1 MAHDTRS
8 SRKIKDD
15 ENNNSNGRQISS
27 KGLSTSGSGASDT
40 SGLRRSSRETSL
52 KKNITLSPSSTRK
65 SERLEKKMPET
76 PLFKRKSERFEKKLT
91 PSPLRRSDRAKNH
104 SSTSSGSKRSDKS
117 SGSSM
122 AKRKTEKKEKSVKEL
137 TLGTREVSK
146 SEKQNVGPC
155 HGKNKIRNARAY
167 KTLFMKHRKKL
178 QARDHSEKQSRQNK
192 VSQGGS
198 NACGSE
204 VEGLGK
210 GVEELNEE
218 FVGRVHDGSL
228 VGSDSSV
235 NKLTKETWED
245 NPGVDLSHSS
255 PRPSCLEEAS
265 EFKYGDGLEIRD
277 QRPLSSSYN
286 AMMEELN
293 DAPERVHVECSAME
307 ELKMPEL
314 TCSTFNERV
323 HVECSATEKL
333 KMPELTC
340 SMFDERLHDV
350 CIASKIGHRVIPSK
364 RKRNVADGDSD
375 SPVNASKDV
384 CTLTADAVSSL
395 PSGSTE
401 DVSVE
406 TCGACFKRQRV
417 ENDPMNLEF
426 CSCSTKL
433 NQELCGASVTEQKEF
448 SADLQT
454 NGNQNTCLI
463 CSLGGKLLF
472 CDGRG
477 CKRSYHLSCLDPPM
491 DAVPLGV
498 WHCSMCV
505 RKKIESGIYS
515 VSEGIESIW
524 DAREVEVSDVD
535 GLLKRKEFFV
545 KYKGLAHI
553 HNQWVPESKL
563 LLEAPTLVG
572 KFNRNNQVTRWKK
585 KWTVPRRLL
594 QKRLLMSPKQHDNYL
609 REHTGDKL
617 FCHYEWLVKWHGLDY
632 DDATWELE
640 NAAFLNSPEGQ
651 GLISVYENRHQ
662 RAKKASI
669 SPETD
674 KRYLQILE
682 GKNCSS
688 VKLFQLPAGEI
699 SGFDNTCLDN
709 VNKLRELWHKSENAV
724 VYDQERIAKVVA
736 FILSLQSDAHRP
748 FLIISTP
755 PTLCCWDNE
764 FFHLAPSI
772 DVVVYSGNKD
782 LRRSIRTIDFDEA
795 GGCMM
800 FQVLVT
806 SPEAIIEDKNVFECI
821 RWETIIIDEC
831 QRPTISKQLVQIKM
845 LRTHNW
851 LLLVNGIFKENSAAE
866 YFSLLSVLDSH
877 GDSQNGDHLLT
888 SSGDIIGKLKE
899 RFSRYIAYGDII
911 GKPKPDSSRFIEYWV
926 PVCISTVQ
934 LEQYCENL
942 LSNSTLILSSAKK
955 DRVGA
960 LGALHDIVLSAR
972 KCCDH
977 PYIVH
982 PPLQTLLT
990 KDLQAVEYLDVGVKA
1005 SGKLW
1010 LLDMMLKEIK
1020 NRSLRVLILFQSI
1033 SGSGSAYSLG
1043 DILDDFL
1050 RQRYGENSYER
1061 VEFGVLRSKKDV
1073 AMNMFNNKENGRFV
1087 FLLEAH
1093 ACLPSIKLSSVDTVI
1108 IFGSD
1113 WNPHND
1119 IRALQKISLDSQFE
1133 EIKVFR
1139 LYSTCTMEEKLL
1151 VRAKQGKIHDS
1162 NVQNISSS
1170 MLLWGAPYQF
1180 DKLDEFHCCNTPA
1193 STANILPE
1201 ESLLN
1206 DVIREFL
1213 SILPQDGNNNV
1224 LCDFSIISKV
1234 QQTGGAYSAE
1244 VPLLNELKSQHTG
1257 EGQPL
1262 NFWTELL
1269 VGKHPP
1275 WKYCSGLSQRNRKRA
1290 QHLDELSKKPEVGS
1304 DEVVKKRKKV
1314 VNGNDDAP
1322 YPKPGSEGKSVPG
1335 CKEVL
1340 SVDINVLENPESSMF
1355 ESEERRKL
1363 HDAQKSLHQLLKPEI
1378 LKLCG
1383 ILQVS
1388 DAVKVMVEKFLQYV
1402 MSNHHVNREPATILQ
1417 AFQISLCWTAASFL
1431 KQKVDHKESIQLAKK
1446 HLNFNCKKEEADY
1459 VYSMLRCLKKTFLYR
1474 TGMFKAA
1481 ESPKLAKLSSKDV
1494 LNNSHP
1500 KVSRSTTSNFQQ
1512 VKSDVKDLSLKQE
1525 KLAQKDVSKSIKDIQ
1540 KKIQKQITKLI
1551 EKQIKERSEVL
1562 RTCQEEKAHLEAES
1576 VVIRSCFLNNTSMR
1590 TEKLKMLEKKIEE
1603 NKNQTNLRLK
1613 RLEASQQEAQDK
1625 LKEMGKRWA
1634 EEVQSWACVE
1644 LLNRLPS
1651 NTPEPW
1657 LECSRTSEC
1666 LRISEGCK
1674 DFATLRDHDI
1684 GCVVHSMTEGVTAL
1698 SQTPDSGP
1706 DEAETCSGPIR
1717 TEMTTARPLGANGAL
1732 NRTSSDDQENTAS
1745 VNPCPKAGI
1754 TDCANGDFL
1763 LEVQEVVCCDSQKV
1777 VTSSLPSFEEWNHN
1791 ADTLPISDGEV
1802 RVEVPETLCSTDGQH
1817 GSHPLNLSSVQ
1828 RNPDEATLS
1837 VPEREAPVG
1846 LHETVSSLRG
1856 LQNVVSVR
1864 APSSEQIHVVKG
1876 AMPDKEVEL
1885 GVLETVS
1892 SSHDLHNV
1900 VSVSPPSSEEEI
1912 HVVKVTT
1919 PDKEVELGVLET
1931 VSSNDGIANLVTVH
1945 PPSSGEDIHE
1955 YSTEHE
1961 TVSSSHCSQN
1971 VVPVCVP
1978 SSEEQVHVVTVT
1990 LPDKEVDLA
1999 VLQTVRSDDGPGNLA
2014 SVNPPSDEKISE
2026 KATEKEN
2033 SEGCVMASDS
2043 ATEVYQQNGVDTAV
2057 NRSSYQEMPL
2067 VNSPGLQPVALA
2079 PGGSVTQEQAQQ
2091 DKGTLLETS
2100 TAVQEGDAE
2109 PREKQNTCQPIE
2121 NLAPESVP
2129 VVSSNL
2135 SNHEMPDIEP
2145 VVQQP
2150 LLPSSNTPDHSAPEL
2165 SSAGGVEIQPSPEN
2179 RTFNQGAHAPM
2190 PLVENLLDL
2199 SNQTVS
2205 RSVAWSTSGFG
2216 MPFSD
2221 TRTTPVSSALNS
2233 RSINAAPQG
2242 ASRTPLPVYHDPLQN
2257 ELERLNKQTDHIV
2270 KSHEDTKLRLKTDCD
2285 KEIEEA
2291 VAEIRRKYEIRFQ
2304 EIEAEFLL
2312 KKKEL
2317 DSIHNKV
2324 LMNKILAEA
2333 FRSKCMDLRA
2343 SGASGA
2349 QQDGI
2354 SSFSQQLV
2362 HLSMQDA
2369 QRYSPVASSSLAS
2382 PPAVGLQT
2390 SIAPLPSPQTTAP
2403 APLSNPNCTAPPMQT
2418 VPLAP
2423 ALLPSIPTRPPHI
2436 SSISSPGIPQG
2447 AGEIRAPAPHL
2458 QPFRPSTSM
2467 SNQQLH
2473 SNLLATSPSYTHIP
2487 RLPPPTQQSVPHNR
2501 AHHPESAGGDLAAL
2515 RSLSALGLLMNM
2527 NSRAG
2532 ANPPGSLPSQPTL
2545 VSNHQSSLSE
2555 PPNTSG
2561 ACVNPVHT
2569 SGSTD
2574 IVCLSD
2580 DD

>member
-117 SGSSM
+117 SGSSL
-122 AKRKTEKKEKSVKEL
+122 AKRKSEKKEKSVKEL

-167 KTLFMKHRKKL
+167 KKLFTKHRKKL

-204 VEGLGK
+204 IEGLGK

-245 NPGVDLSHSS
+245 NPRVDLSHSS

-265 EFKYGDGLEIRD
+265 EFKDGDGLEIRD

-286 AMMEELN
+286 AMTEELN
-293 DAPERVHVECSAME
+293 DAPKRVHVECSAME
-307 ELKMPEL
+307 KLKMPEL
-314 TCSTFNERV
+314 TCSTFNER
-323 HVECSATEKL
+323 
-333 KMPELTC
+333 
-340 SMFDERLHDV
+340 LHDV
-350 CIASKIGHRVIPSK
+350 YIASEIGHRVIPSK

-433 NQELCGASVTEQKEF
+433 NQELCGASVTELHPDRGELIADSTMEVPENLNTCTHQKEF

-515 VSEGIESIW
+515 MSEGIESIW

-553 HNQWVPESKL
+553 HNQWVPESKV
-563 LLEAPTLVG
+563 LLEAPTLVV

-594 QKRLLMSPKQHDNYL
+594 QKRLLMSPKQRDNYL

-651 GLISVYENRHQ
+651 GLISVYENRRQ

-674 KRYLQILE
+674 KILE
-682 GKNCSS
+682 GKKCSS

-709 VNKLRELWHKSENAV
+709 INKLRELWHKGENAV
-724 VYDQERIAKVVA
+724 VYDQ
-736 FILSLQSDAHRP
+736 
-748 FLIISTP
+748 
-755 PTLCCWDNE
+755 
-764 FFHLAPSI
+764 
-772 DVVVYSGNKD
+772 
-782 LRRSIRTIDFDEA
+782 
-795 GGCMM
+795 
-800 FQVLVT
+800 
-806 SPEAIIEDKNVFECI
+806 DKNVFECI
-821 RWETIIIDEC
+821 QWETIIIDEC

-845 LRTHNW
+845 LHTHNW
-851 LLLVNGIFKENSAAE
+851 LLLVNGISKESSAAE
-866 YFSLLSVLDSH
+866 YLSLLSVLDSH
-877 GDSQNGDHLLT
+877 GDSQNSDHLLT

-926 PVCISTVQ
+926 PVRISTVQ

-955 DRVGA
+955 DRV
-960 LGALHDIVLSAR
+960 GALHDIVLSAR

-1005 SGKLW
+1005 SGKLR

-1113 WNPHND
+1113 RNPHND

-1139 LYSTCTMEEKLL
+1139 LYSTCTVEEKLL
-1151 VRAKQGKIHDS
+1151 VRAKQRKIHDS

-1244 VPLLNELKSQHTG
+1244 VPLLNELKNQHTG

-1262 NFWTELL
+1262 DFWTKLL

-1290 QHLDELSKKPEVGS
+1290 QHLDELSKKPEGGS

-1335 CKEVL
+1335 CKEVS

-1363 HDAQKSLHQLLKPEI
+1363 RDAQKSLHQLLKPEI

-1474 TGMFKAA
+1474 TGIFKAA
-1481 ESPKLAKLSSKDV
+1481 ESPKSAKLSTKDV
-1494 LNNSHP
+1494 LKNSHP

-1540 KKIQKQITKLI
+1540 KKIQKQLTKLI

-1644 LLNRLPS
+1644 LLNRSPS

-1657 LECSRTSEC
+1657 LECSRTSE
-1666 LRISEGCK
+1666 GCK

-1684 GCVVHSMTEGVTAL
+1684 DCVVHSMTGRVTAL

-1732 NRTSSDDQENTAS
+1732 NRTSGDDQENTAS

-1763 LEVQEVVCCDSQKV
+1763 REVQEVACSDSQKV
-1777 VTSSLPSFEEWNHN
+1777 VTSSLPLFEEWNHN

-1817 GSHPLNLSSVQ
+1817 GSHPLNLSSLQ
-1828 RNPDEATLS
+1828 QNPDGATLR
-1837 VPEREAPVG
+1837 VPDREALVG

-1900 VSVSPPSSEEEI
+1900 VSVSTPSSEEEI
-1912 HVVKVTT
+1912 HVVKETT

-1955 YSTEHE
+1955 NSTEHE
-1961 TVSSSHCSQN
+1961 TVSSSHGFQN

-1990 LPDKEVDLA
+1990 LPDNEVDLA
-1999 VLQTVRSDDGPGNLA
+1999 VLQTVCSDDGPGNLA
-2014 SVNPPSDEKISE
+2014 SVNPPSSDEKISE

-2033 SEGCVMASDS
+2033 SEGCIMASDS
-2043 ATEVYQQNGVDTAV
+2043 ATGVYQQNGVDTAV
-2057 NRSSYQEMPL
+2057 NGSSYQEMPL

-2100 TAVQEGDAE
+2100 TAVQERDAE
-2109 PREKQNTCQPIE
+2109 AREKQNTCQPIE

-2145 VVQQP
+2145 VVQQL

-2179 RTFNQGAHAPM
+2179 RTFNQVAHAPM

-2199 SNQTVS
+2199 SNHTVS

-2216 MPFSD
+2216 LPFSD
-2221 TRTTPVSSALNS
+2221 TRATPVTSALNS
-2233 RSINAAPQG
+2233 RPINAAPQG

-2291 VAEIRRKYEIRFQ
+2291 LAEIRRKYEIRFQ

-2369 QRYSPVASSSLAS
+2369 QRYSPITSSSLAG

-2403 APLSNPNCTAPPMQT
+2403 ASLSNPNCTAPPMQT

-2473 SNLLATSPSYTHIP
+2473 SNLLATSPSFTHIP
-2487 RLPPPTQQSVPHNR
+2487 RLPSPTQQSVPHNR

-2532 ANPPGSLPSQPTL
+2532 ANPPGSLPSQPNL

>member
-1 MAHDTRS
+1 MATKIHAS
-8 SRKIKDD
+8 SV
-15 ENNNSNGRQISS
+15 
-27 KGLSTSGSGASDT
+27 L
-40 SGLRRSSRETSL
+40 
-52 KKNITLSPSSTRK
+52 
-65 SERLEKKMPET
+65 
-76 PLFKRKSERFEKKLT
+76 
-91 PSPLRRSDRAKNH
+91 
-104 SSTSSGSKRSDKS
+104 
-117 SGSSM
+117 
-122 AKRKTEKKEKSVKEL
+122 
-137 TLGTREVSK
+137 
-146 SEKQNVGPC
+146 
-155 HGKNKIRNARAY
+155 
-167 KTLFMKHRKKL
+167 
-178 QARDHSEKQSRQNK
+178 
-192 VSQGGS
+192 
-198 NACGSE
+198 
-204 VEGLGK
+204 
-210 GVEELNEE
+210 
-218 FVGRVHDGSL
+218 L
-228 VGSDSSV
+228 VGS
-235 NKLTKETWED
+235 
-245 NPGVDLSHSS
+245 
-255 PRPSCLEEAS
+255 SC
-265 EFKYGDGLEIRD
+265 G
-277 QRPLSSSYN
+277 
-286 AMMEELN
+286 
-293 DAPERVHVECSAME
+293 
-307 ELKMPEL
+307 
-314 TCSTFNERV
+314 
-323 HVECSATEKL
+323 
-333 KMPELTC
+333 
-340 SMFDERLHDV
+340 
-350 CIASKIGHRVIPSK
+350 
-364 RKRNVADGDSD
+364 
-375 SPVNASKDV
+375 
-384 CTLTADAVSSL
+384 
-395 PSGSTE
+395 
-401 DVSVE
+401 
-406 TCGACFKRQRV
+406 
-417 ENDPMNLEF
+417 
-426 CSCSTKL
+426 
-433 NQELCGASVTEQKEF
+433 
-448 SADLQT
+448 
-454 NGNQNTCLI
+454 
-463 CSLGGKLLF
+463 F

-515 VSEGIESIW
+515 MSEGIESIW

-553 HNQWVPESKL
+553 HNQWVPESKV
-563 LLEAPTLVG
+563 LLEAPTLVV

-594 QKRLLMSPKQHDNYL
+594 QKRLLMSPKQRDNYL

-651 GLISVYENRHQ
+651 GLISVYENRRQ

-674 KRYLQILE
+674 KILE
-682 GKNCSS
+682 GKKCSS

-709 VNKLRELWHKSENAV
+709 INKLRELWHKGENAV
-724 VYDQERIAKVVA
+724 VYDQ
-736 FILSLQSDAHRP
+736 
-748 FLIISTP
+748 
-755 PTLCCWDNE
+755 
-764 FFHLAPSI
+764 
-772 DVVVYSGNKD
+772 
-782 LRRSIRTIDFDEA
+782 
-795 GGCMM
+795 
-800 FQVLVT
+800 
-806 SPEAIIEDKNVFECI
+806 DKNVFECI
-821 RWETIIIDEC
+821 QWETIIIDEC

-845 LRTHNW
+845 LHTHNW
-851 LLLVNGIFKENSAAE
+851 LLLVNGISKESSAAE
-866 YFSLLSVLDSH
+866 YLSLLSVLDSH
-877 GDSQNGDHLLT
+877 GDSQNSDHLLT

-926 PVCISTVQ
+926 PVRISTVQ

-955 DRVGA
+955 DRV
-960 LGALHDIVLSAR
+960 GALHDIVLSAR

-1005 SGKLW
+1005 SGKLR

-1113 WNPHND
+1113 RNPHND

-1139 LYSTCTMEEKLL
+1139 LYSTCTVEEKLL
-1151 VRAKQGKIHDS
+1151 VRAKQRKIHDS

-1244 VPLLNELKSQHTG
+1244 VPLLNELKNQHTG

-1262 NFWTELL
+1262 DFWTKLL

-1290 QHLDELSKKPEVGS
+1290 QHLDELSKKPEGGS

-1335 CKEVL
+1335 CKEVS

-1363 HDAQKSLHQLLKPEI
+1363 RDAQKSLHQLLKPEI

-1474 TGMFKAA
+1474 TGIFKAA
-1481 ESPKLAKLSSKDV
+1481 ESPKSAKLSTKDV
-1494 LNNSHP
+1494 LKNSHP

-1540 KKIQKQITKLI
+1540 KKIQKQLTKLI

-1644 LLNRLPS
+1644 LLNRSPS

-1657 LECSRTSEC
+1657 LECSRTSE
-1666 LRISEGCK
+1666 GCK

-1684 GCVVHSMTEGVTAL
+1684 DCVVHSMTGRVTAL

-1732 NRTSSDDQENTAS
+1732 NRTSGDDQENTAS

-1763 LEVQEVVCCDSQKV
+1763 REVQEVACSDSQKV
-1777 VTSSLPSFEEWNHN
+1777 VTSSLPLFEEWNHN

-1817 GSHPLNLSSVQ
+1817 GSHPLNLSSLQ
-1828 RNPDEATLS
+1828 QNPDGATLR
-1837 VPEREAPVG
+1837 VPDREALVG

-1900 VSVSPPSSEEEI
+1900 VSVSTPSSEEEI
-1912 HVVKVTT
+1912 HVVKETT

-1955 YSTEHE
+1955 NSTEHE
-1961 TVSSSHCSQN
+1961 TVSSSHGFQN

-1990 LPDKEVDLA
+1990 LPDNEVDLA
-1999 VLQTVRSDDGPGNLA
+1999 VLQTVCSDDGPGNLA
-2014 SVNPPSDEKISE
+2014 SVNPPSSDEKISE

-2033 SEGCVMASDS
+2033 SEGCIMASDS
-2043 ATEVYQQNGVDTAV
+2043 ATGVYQQNGVDTAV
-2057 NRSSYQEMPL
+2057 NGSSYQEMPL

-2100 TAVQEGDAE
+2100 TAVQERDAE
-2109 PREKQNTCQPIE
+2109 AREKQNTCQPIE

-2145 VVQQP
+2145 VVQQL

-2179 RTFNQGAHAPM
+2179 RTFNQVAHAPM

-2199 SNQTVS
+2199 SNHTVS

-2216 MPFSD
+2216 LPFSD
-2221 TRTTPVSSALNS
+2221 TRATPVTSALNS
-2233 RSINAAPQG
+2233 RPINAAPQG

-2291 VAEIRRKYEIRFQ
+2291 LAEIRRKYEIRFQ

-2369 QRYSPVASSSLAS
+2369 QRYSPITSSSLAG

-2403 APLSNPNCTAPPMQT
+2403 ASLSNPNCTAPPMQT

-2473 SNLLATSPSYTHIP
+2473 SNLLATSPSFTHIP
-2487 RLPPPTQQSVPHNR
+2487 RLPSPTQQSVPHNR

-2532 ANPPGSLPSQPTL
+2532 ANPPGSLPSQPNL

>member
-117 SGSSM
+117 SGSSL
-122 AKRKTEKKEKSVKEL
+122 AKRKSEKKEKSVKEL

-167 KTLFMKHRKKL
+167 KKLFTKHRKKL

-204 VEGLGK
+204 IEGLGK

-245 NPGVDLSHSS
+245 NPRVDLSHSS

-265 EFKYGDGLEIRD
+265 EFKDGDGLEIRD

-286 AMMEELN
+286 AMTEELN
-293 DAPERVHVECSAME
+293 DAPKRVHVECSAME
-307 ELKMPEL
+307 KLKMPEL
-314 TCSTFNERV
+314 TCSTFNER
-323 HVECSATEKL
+323 
-333 KMPELTC
+333 
-340 SMFDERLHDV
+340 LHDV
-350 CIASKIGHRVIPSK
+350 YIASEIGHRVIPSK

-433 NQELCGASVTEQKEF
+433 NQELCGASVTELHPDRGELIADSTMEVPENLNTCTHQKEF

-515 VSEGIESIW
+515 MSEGIESIW

-553 HNQWVPESKL
+553 HNQWVPESKV
-563 LLEAPTLVG
+563 LLEAPTLVV

-594 QKRLLMSPKQHDNYL
+594 QKRLLMSPKQRDNYL

-651 GLISVYENRHQ
+651 GLISVYENRRQ

-674 KRYLQILE
+674 KILE
-682 GKNCSS
+682 GKKCSS

-709 VNKLRELWHKSENAV
+709 INKLRELWHKGENAV
-724 VYDQERIAKVVA
+724 VYDQ
-736 FILSLQSDAHRP
+736 
-748 FLIISTP
+748 
-755 PTLCCWDNE
+755 
-764 FFHLAPSI
+764 
-772 DVVVYSGNKD
+772 
-782 LRRSIRTIDFDEA
+782 
-795 GGCMM
+795 
-800 FQVLVT
+800 
-806 SPEAIIEDKNVFECI
+806 DKNVFECI
-821 RWETIIIDEC
+821 QWETIIIDEC

-845 LRTHNW
+845 LHTHNW
-851 LLLVNGIFKENSAAE
+851 LLLVNGISKESSAAE
-866 YFSLLSVLDSH
+866 YLSLLSVLDSH
-877 GDSQNGDHLLT
+877 GDSQNSDHLLT

-926 PVCISTVQ
+926 PVRISTVQ

-955 DRVGA
+955 DRV
-960 LGALHDIVLSAR
+960 GALHDIVLSAR

-1005 SGKLW
+1005 SGKLR

-1113 WNPHND
+1113 RNPHND

-1139 LYSTCTMEEKLL
+1139 LYSTCTVEEKLL
-1151 VRAKQGKIHDS
+1151 VRAKQRKIHDS

-1244 VPLLNELKSQHTG
+1244 VPLLNELKNQHTG

-1262 NFWTELL
+1262 DFWTKLL

-1290 QHLDELSKKPEVGS
+1290 QHLDELSKKPEGGS

-1335 CKEVL
+1335 CKEVS

-1363 HDAQKSLHQLLKPEI
+1363 RDAQKSLHQLLKPEI

-1474 TGMFKAA
+1474 TGIFKAA
-1481 ESPKLAKLSSKDV
+1481 ESPKSAKLSTKDV
-1494 LNNSHP
+1494 LKNSHP

-1540 KKIQKQITKLI
+1540 KKIQKQLTKLI

-1644 LLNRLPS
+1644 LLNRSPS

-1657 LECSRTSEC
+1657 LECSRTSE
-1666 LRISEGCK
+1666 GCK

-1684 GCVVHSMTEGVTAL
+1684 DCVVHSMTGRVTAL

-1732 NRTSSDDQENTAS
+1732 NRTSGDDQENTAS

-1763 LEVQEVVCCDSQKV
+1763 REVQEVACSDSQKV
-1777 VTSSLPSFEEWNHN
+1777 VTSSLPLFEEWNHN

-1817 GSHPLNLSSVQ
+1817 GSHPLNLSSLQ
-1828 RNPDEATLS
+1828 QNPDGATLR
-1837 VPEREAPVG
+1837 VPDREALVG

-1900 VSVSPPSSEEEI
+1900 VSVSTPSSEEEI
-1912 HVVKVTT
+1912 HVVKETT

-1955 YSTEHE
+1955 NSTEHE
-1961 TVSSSHCSQN
+1961 TVSSSHGFQN

-1990 LPDKEVDLA
+1990 LPDNEVDLA
-1999 VLQTVRSDDGPGNLA
+1999 VLQTVCSDDGPGNLA
-2014 SVNPPSDEKISE
+2014 SVNPPSSDEKISE

-2033 SEGCVMASDS
+2033 SEGCIMASDS
-2043 ATEVYQQNGVDTAV
+2043 ATGVYQQNGVDTAV
-2057 NRSSYQEMPL
+2057 NGSSYQEMPL

-2100 TAVQEGDAE
+2100 TAVQERDAE
-2109 PREKQNTCQPIE
+2109 AREKQNTCQPIE

-2145 VVQQP
+2145 VVQQL

-2179 RTFNQGAHAPM
+2179 RTFNQVAHAPM

-2199 SNQTVS
+2199 SNHTVS

-2216 MPFSD
+2216 LPFSD
-2221 TRTTPVSSALNS
+2221 TRATPVTSALNS
-2233 RSINAAPQG
+2233 RPINAAPQG

-2291 VAEIRRKYEIRFQ
+2291 LAEIRRKYEIRFQ

-2349 QQDGI
+2349 QQGPLISLADGI

-2369 QRYSPVASSSLAS
+2369 QRYSPITSSSLAG

-2403 APLSNPNCTAPPMQT
+2403 ASLSNPNCTAPPMQT

-2473 SNLLATSPSYTHIP
+2473 SNLLATSPSFTHIP
-2487 RLPPPTQQSVPHNR
+2487 RLPSPTQQSVPHNR

-2532 ANPPGSLPSQPTL
+2532 ANPPGSLPSQPNL

>member
-15 ENNNSNGRQISS
+15 ENNNSNGGQISS

-76 PLFKRKSERFEKKLT
+76 PLFKRKSERFEKKLI

-117 SGSSM
+117 SGSSL

-167 KTLFMKHRKKL
+167 KTLFTKHRKKL

-204 VEGLGK
+204 IEGLGK

-265 EFKYGDGLEIRD
+265 EFKDGDGLEIRD

-286 AMMEELN
+286 AMTEELN
-293 DAPERVHVECSAME
+293 DAPERVHVECS
-307 ELKMPEL
+307 
-314 TCSTFNERV
+314 
-323 HVECSATEKL
+323 
-333 KMPELTC
+333 
-340 SMFDERLHDV
+340 HDV

-384 CTLTADAVSSL
+384 CTLTADAVSLL

-417 ENDPMNLEF
+417 ENDLMNLEF

-433 NQELCGASVTEQKEF
+433 NQELCGASVTELHPDRGELVADSTMGVPENLYTCTQQKEF

-477 CKRSYHLSCLDPPM
+477 CKGSYHLSCLDPPM

-505 RKKIESGIYS
+505 RKKIDSGIYS

-553 HNQWVPESKL
+553 HNQWVPESKV

-609 REHTGDKL
+609 REHTGDNL
-617 FCHYEWLVKWHGLDY
+617 FCHYVWLVKWHGLDY

-651 GLISVYENRHQ
+651 DLISVYENHRQ

-674 KRYLQILE
+674 KILE
-682 GKNCSS
+682 GKKCSS

-709 VNKLRELWHKSENAV
+709 INKLRELWHKGENAV
-724 VYDQERIAKVVA
+724 VYDQERIARVVA
-736 FILSLQSDAHRP
+736 FILSLQSDARRP

-782 LRRSIRTIDFDEA
+782 LRRSIRTIEFDEA

-845 LRTHNW
+845 LHTHNW
-851 LLLVNGIFKENSAAE
+851 LLLVNGIFKESSAAE
-866 YFSLLSVLDSH
+866 YLSLLSVLDSH
-877 GDSQNGDHLLT
+877 GNSQNGDHLLT

-926 PVCISTVQ
+926 PVRISTVQ

-960 LGALHDIVLSAR
+960 LRGIHDTVLSAR

-1005 SGKLW
+1005 SSKLR

-1033 SGSGSAYSLG
+1033 SGSGSSYSLG

-1139 LYSTCTMEEKLL
+1139 LYSTCTVEEKLL

-1180 DKLDEFHCCNTPA
+1180 DKLDEFHCNTPA

-1213 SILPQDGNNNV
+1213 SVLPQDGNNNV

-1262 NFWTELL
+1262 NFWTKLL

-1322 YPKPGSEGKSVPG
+1322 YLKPGSEGKSVPG
-1335 CKEVL
+1335 CKEGKWL
-1340 SVDINVLENPESSMF
+1340 ADIVDYFIFLMAFAQEFCLGAIIVCGYKCLRNPESSMF

-1363 HDAQKSLHQLLKPEI
+1363 RDAQKSLHQLLKPEI

-1383 ILQVS
+1383 ILEVS

-1402 MSNHHVNREPATILQ
+1402 MSNHHVNREPVTILQ

-1459 VYSMLRCLKKTFLYR
+1459 VYSMLRCLKKTFLYH
-1474 TGMFKAA
+1474 TGFFKAA
-1481 ESPKLAKLSSKDV
+1481 ESPKLAKLSTKDV
-1494 LNNSHP
+1494 LKNSHP

-1512 VKSDVKDLSLKQE
+1512 DKSDVKDLSLKQE

-1540 KKIQKQITKLI
+1540 KKIQKQMTKLN
-1551 EKQIKERSEVL
+1551 EKQIKEKSEVL
-1562 RTCQEEKAHLEAES
+1562 RTSQEEKAHLEAES

-1613 RLEASQQEAQDK
+1613 HLEASQQEAQDK
-1625 LKEMGKRWA
+1625 LKEMGKRWV
-1634 EEVQSWACVE
+1634 EELQSWARVE
-1644 LLNRLPS
+1644 LLNRSPS

-1657 LECSRTSEC
+1657 LECSRTSE
-1666 LRISEGCK
+1666 GCK
-1674 DFATLRDHDI
+1674 DFATSRDHDI
-1684 GCVVHSMTEGVTAL
+1684 GCVVHSMTGGVTAL

-1732 NRTSSDDQENTAS
+1732 NRTSGDDQENTAS

-1763 LEVQEVVCCDSQKV
+1763 LEVQEVARSDSQKV
-1777 VTSSLPSFEEWNHN
+1777 VTSGLPLFEEWNHN
-1791 ADTLPISDGEV
+1791 ADTLPISDGEF

-1828 RNPDEATLS
+1828 QNPDGATLS
-1837 VPEREAPVG
+1837 VPDREAPVG

-1856 LQNVVSVR
+1856 LRNVVSVR
-1864 APSSEQIHVVKG
+1864 APSSEQIHVAKG
-1876 AMPDKEVEL
+1876 AIPDKEVEL
-1885 GVLETVS
+1885 GVLETVSPNDELENLVSVNPPSEEQAPETVS

-1931 VSSNDGIANLVTVH
+1931 VSSNDGVANLVTVH

-1955 YSTEHE
+1955 NSPEHE
-1961 TVSSSHCSQN
+1961 TVSSSHGSQN

-2014 SVNPPSDEKISE
+2014 SVNPPSSAEKISE
-2026 KATEKEN
+2026 KASEKEN
-2033 SEGCVMASDS
+2033 SEGCFMASDS
-2043 ATEVYQQNGVDTAV
+2043 AKGVYQQNGVDTAV
-2057 NRSSYQEMPL
+2057 NVSSYQEMPL

-2100 TAVQEGDAE
+2100 TAVQERDAE
-2109 PREKQNTCQPIE
+2109 AREKQNTCQPIE
-2121 NLAPESVP
+2121 NHSPESVP

-2150 LLPSSNTPDHSAPEL
+2150 LLPSSNTPDHSASEL
-2165 SSAGGVEIQPSPEN
+2165 SSAGGVEIRPSPEN
-2179 RTFNQGAHAPM
+2179 RTFNQVAHAPM

-2199 SNQTVS
+2199 SNHTVS

-2216 MPFSD
+2216 LPFPD
-2221 TRTTPVSSALNS
+2221 TRATPVTSALNS
-2233 RSINAAPQG
+2233 RPINAASQG

-2270 KSHEDTKLRLKTDCD
+2270 KSHEDTKLRLKTDCE

-2312 KKKEL
+2312 KKTEL

-2349 QQDGI
+2349 QQGPLISLADGI

-2369 QRYSPVASSSLAS
+2369 QRHSPVASSSLAS

-2423 ALLPSIPTRPPHI
+2423 ALLPSIPTRPPT
-2436 SSISSPGIPQG
+2436 SVPSLPQESPKVQV
-2447 AGEIRAPAPHL
+2447 RFVL
-2458 QPFRPSTSM
+2458 QPHIFNLLDLQHPCQTS
-2467 SNQQLH
+2467 SYIATSLQHLLLLLIFHDYHPPH
-2473 SNLLATSPSYTHIP
+2473 SNLFLIIG
-2487 RLPPPTQQSVPHNR
+2487 PTILKVQEEIWQLFVVY
-2501 AHHPESAGGDLAAL
+2501 L
-2515 RSLSALGLLMNM
+2515 RWG
-2527 NSRAG
+2527 
-2532 ANPPGSLPSQPTL
+2532 
-2545 VSNHQSSLSE
+2545 
-2555 PPNTSG
+2555 
-2561 ACVNPVHT
+2561 
-2569 SGSTD
+2569 
-2574 IVCLSD
+2574 CL
-2580 DD
+2580 

>member
-117 SGSSM
+117 SGSSL

-167 KTLFMKHRKKL
+167 KKLFTKLRKKL

-204 VEGLGK
+204 IEGLGK

-265 EFKYGDGLEIRD
+265 KFKDGDGLEIRD

-286 AMMEELN
+286 AMTEELN
-293 DAPERVHVECSAME
+293 DAPKRVHVECSAME
-307 ELKMPEL
+307 KLKMPEL
-314 TCSTFNERV
+314 TCSTFNER
-323 HVECSATEKL
+323 
-333 KMPELTC
+333 
-340 SMFDERLHDV
+340 LHDV
-350 CIASKIGHRVIPSK
+350 FIASEIGHRVIPSK
-364 RKRNVADGDSD
+364 RKRNVADWDSD

-384 CTLTADAVSSL
+384 CTLTADAVSLL

-433 NQELCGASVTEQKEF
+433 NQELCGASVTELHPDRGELIADSTMEVPENLNTCTKQKEF

-454 NGNQNTCLI
+454 NGNQNTCLT

-515 VSEGIESIW
+515 MSEGIESIW

-553 HNQWVPESKL
+553 HNQWVPESKV
-563 LLEAPTLVG
+563 LLEAPTLVV

-594 QKRLLMSPKQHDNYL
+594 QKRLLMSPKQRDNYL

-632 DDATWELE
+632 DDATWELQ
-640 NAAFLNSPEGQ
+640 NAAFLNSPECQ
-651 GLISVYENRHQ
+651 GLISVYENRRQ

-674 KRYLQILE
+674 KILE
-682 GKNCSS
+682 GKKRSP

-709 VNKLRELWHKSENAV
+709 INKLRELWHKGENAV
-724 VYDQERIAKVVA
+724 VYDQ
-736 FILSLQSDAHRP
+736 
-748 FLIISTP
+748 
-755 PTLCCWDNE
+755 
-764 FFHLAPSI
+764 
-772 DVVVYSGNKD
+772 
-782 LRRSIRTIDFDEA
+782 
-795 GGCMM
+795 
-800 FQVLVT
+800 
-806 SPEAIIEDKNVFECI
+806 DKNVFECI
-821 RWETIIIDEC
+821 QWETIIIDEC
-831 QRPTISKQLVQIKM
+831 QRPTISKQLAQIKM
-845 LRTHNW
+845 LHTYNW
-851 LLLVNGIFKENSAAE
+851 LLLVNGISKESSAAE
-866 YFSLLSVLDSH
+866 YLSLLSVLDSH

-899 RFSRYIAYGDII
+899 RFSRYIAYGGII

-926 PVCISTVQ
+926 PVRISTVQ

-955 DRVGA
+955 DRV
-960 LGALHDIVLSAR
+960 GALHDIVLSAR

-1005 SGKLW
+1005 SGKLR

-1113 WNPHND
+1113 RNPHND

-1139 LYSTCTMEEKLL
+1139 LYSTCTVEEKLL

-1244 VPLLNELKSQHTG
+1244 VPLLNELKNQHTG

-1262 NFWTELL
+1262 DFWTKLL

-1290 QHLDELSKKPEVGS
+1290 QHLDELSKKPEGGS

-1314 VNGNDDAP
+1314 VNGNEDAP

-1363 HDAQKSLHQLLKPEI
+1363 RDAQKSLHQLLKPEI

-1474 TGMFKAA
+1474 TGIFKAA
-1481 ESPKLAKLSSKDV
+1481 ESPKLAKLSTKDV
-1494 LNNSHP
+1494 LKNSHP

-1540 KKIQKQITKLI
+1540 KKIKKQLTKLI
-1551 EKQIKERSEVL
+1551 EKQITERSEVL

-1590 TEKLKMLEKKIEE
+1590 TEKLKMLGKKIEE

-1644 LLNRLPS
+1644 LLNRSPS

-1684 GCVVHSMTEGVTAL
+1684 DCVVHSMTGRVTAL

-1732 NRTSSDDQENTAS
+1732 NRTSGDDQENTAS

-1763 LEVQEVVCCDSQKV
+1763 LEVQEVACSDSQKV

-1817 GSHPLNLSSVQ
+1817 GSHPLNLSSLQ
-1828 RNPDEATLS
+1828 QNPDGATLS
-1837 VPEREAPVG
+1837 VPDREAPVG
-1846 LHETVSSLRG
+1846 LHETLSSLRG

-1955 YSTEHE
+1955 NSTEHE
-1961 TVSSSHCSQN
+1961 TVSSSHGFQN

-1978 SSEEQVHVVTVT
+1978 SSEEQVHAVTVT

-1999 VLQTVRSDDGPGNLA
+1999 VLQTVCSDDGPGNLA
-2014 SVNPPSDEKISE
+2014 SVNPPSSDEKISE

-2043 ATEVYQQNGVDTAV
+2043 ATGVYQQNGVDTAV
-2057 NRSSYQEMPL
+2057 NGSSYQEMPL

-2100 TAVQEGDAE
+2100 TAVQESDAE
-2109 PREKQNTCQPIE
+2109 AREKQNTCQPIE

-2179 RTFNQGAHAPM
+2179 RTFNQVAHAPM
-2190 PLVENLLDL
+2190 PLVENLLDI
-2199 SNQTVS
+2199 SNHTVS

-2216 MPFSD
+2216 LPFSD
-2221 TRTTPVSSALNS
+2221 TRATPVTSALNS
-2233 RSINAAPQG
+2233 RPINAAPQG

-2349 QQDGI
+2349 QQGPLISLADGI

-2369 QRYSPVASSSLAS
+2369 QRYSPVTSSSLAG

-2390 SIAPLPSPQTTAP
+2390 SIAPLPSPQTIAP
-2403 APLSNPNCTAPPMQT
+2403 ASLSNPNCTAPPMQT

-2473 SNLLATSPSYTHIP
+2473 SNLLATSPSFTHIP
-2487 RLPPPTQQSVPHNR
+2487 RLPSPTQQSVPHNR

-2532 ANPPGSLPSQPTL
+2532 ANPPGSLPSQPNL